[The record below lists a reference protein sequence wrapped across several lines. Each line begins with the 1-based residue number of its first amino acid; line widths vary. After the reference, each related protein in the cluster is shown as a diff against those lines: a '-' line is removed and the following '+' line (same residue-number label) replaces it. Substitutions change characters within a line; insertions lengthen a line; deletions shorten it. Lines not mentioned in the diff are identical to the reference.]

1 MASAISNLRIKRIFL
16 IHNILRDG
24 LSKSALELSTILE
37 SKGLEVNERIVK
49 ADIQFLRDLGAP
61 IPPGNKHNN
70 FKYSKPFTILE
81 AIEGIDFD
89 EVDEVLS
96 YFYQIYKR
104 VPKASFL
111 ELDKVFLAFQNRT
124 VLLEKDNIDA
134 IQFEEVDYTGK
145 KWLGDLIKYIQEGR
159 TLRFRYKPFTSEEG
173 ERIVLPILLKE
184 YNKRWFLIGLEK
196 ETRNYQ
202 NFALDRISS
211 KPLPAT
217 EPLILSETTDI
228 KSLFRNMIGVS
239 AEGVPEK
246 VRACISN
253 PRAQYVLT
261 KPWHSSQKAKEVE
274 EGIEFEW
281 FVVANRELKAKILEH
296 LADIEIL
303 EPVSLKAWLKGVLE
317 KSLSRCL

>member
-1 MASAISNLRIKRIFL
+1 MASATSDLRIKRIFL

-37 SKGLEVNERIVK
+37 GKGLEVNERIVK

-61 IPPGNKHNN
+61 IPPGNKHYN
-70 FKYSKPFTILE
+70 FKYNKPFTILE

-96 YFYQIYKR
+96 YFYQLFKR

-124 VLLEKDNIDA
+124 VLLEKENVAA
-134 IQFEEVDYTGK
+134 IQFEEVNYSGK

-159 TLRFRYKPFTSEEG
+159 TIRFRYKPFTLEES

-211 KPLPAT
+211 KPLPAP
-217 EPLILSETTDI
+217 EPLPLSETTDI

-246 VRACISN
+246 VVAYISN

-261 KPWHSSQKAKEVE
+261 KPWHSSQKAKEGE
-274 EGIEFEW
+274 QGIEFEW
-281 FVVANRELKAKILEH
+281 FVVTNRELKAKILEH
-296 LADIEIL
+296 LPDIEIR
-303 EPVSLKAWLKGVLE
+303 EPASLKDWLKEVLE
-317 KSLSRCL
+317 KSLMRCG

>member
-1 MASAISNLRIKRIFL
+1 MASAISDLRIKRIFL
-16 IHNILRDG
+16 IHSILREG
-24 LSKSALELSTILE
+24 SSKSALELSTILE
-37 SKGLEVNERIVK
+37 GKGLAVNERIVK

-61 IPPGNKHNN
+61 IPMGNKHYN

-96 YFYQIYKR
+96 YFYQLYKR

-124 VLLEKDNIDA
+124 VLMEKQNIDA
-134 IQFEEVDYTGK
+134 VQFEEVNYSGK

-159 TLRFRYKPFTSEEG
+159 TIRFQYKPFTLEEG

-184 YNKRWFLIGLEK
+184 YNNRWFLIGLEQ

-217 EPLILSETTDI
+217 EPLTLTEATDI

-239 AEGVPEK
+239 TEGEPDK
-246 VRACISN
+246 VKAYISN

-261 KPWHSSQKAKEVE
+261 KPWNSSQKAKEVE
-274 EGIEFEW
+274 GGMEFEW
-281 FVVANRELKAKILEH
+281 FVVLNRELKAKILEH
-296 LADIEIL
+296 LPDIEIL
-303 EPVSLKAWLKGVLE
+303 EPAFLKDWLRRVLE
-317 KSLSRCL
+317 KSLGRCQ

>member
-296 LADIEIL
+296 LPDIEIL
-303 EPVSLKAWLKGVLE
+303 EPASLKDWLKGVLE

>member
-1 MASAISNLRIKRIFL
+1 MASEVSDLRIKRIFL
-16 IHNILRDG
+16 IHSILREG
-24 LSKSALELSTILE
+24 LAKSALELSTILE
-37 SKGLEVNERIVK
+37 NKGLEVNERMVK
-49 ADIQFLRDLGAP
+49 ADIQFLRNLGAP
-61 IPPGNKHNN
+61 IPPGNKHSN

-96 YFYQIYKR
+96 YFYQLYIR

-124 VLLEKDNIDA
+124 VLMEKQNIDA
-134 IQFEEVDYTGK
+134 VQFEEVNYAGK
-145 KWLGDLIKYIQEGR
+145 KWLGDLIKYIQERR
-159 TLRFRYKPFTSEEG
+159 TIRFRYKPFTFDES

-217 EPLILSETTDI
+217 EPLILTETTDI
-228 KSLFRNMIGVS
+228 KALFRNMIGVS
-239 AEGVPEK
+239 AEGMPEK
-246 VRACISN
+246 VMAYISN

-261 KPWHSSQKAKEVE
+261 KPWHSSQKTKEVE
-274 EGIEFEW
+274 GGIEFEW
-281 FVVANRELKAKILEH
+281 FLVVNRELKAKILEH
-296 LADIEIL
+296 LPDIKIL
-303 EPVSLKAWLKGVLE
+303 GPEHLRDWIKEVLQRALE
-317 KSLSRCL
+317 NQQ